1 MPAKKK
7 VEEAVVAE
15 EKEVVEPAK
24 EQAPKKT
31 AAKKATT
38 AKKEKEATSE
48 KEVKEKKVTAKK
60 AEKAVEKDAEE
71 KPKKASTAK
80 KAATKKVEVKK
91 DTTIQFWGT
100 GRRKKSIAR
109 VRLLQGNG
117 KVTINGVD
125 LKEYFPFGTLS
136 QVAMQPITLLDVA
149 NKFDVIAKVQG
160 GGFSG
165 QSGAIRL
172 GIARALVKFDETYK
186 AELKKA
192 GYLTRDARIKER
204 KKYGLRKAR
213 RAVQF
218 SK

>member
-7 VEEAVVAE
+7 VEEVTETVEKEVKPKKTTAKKEVKAE
-15 EKEVVEPAK
+15 EKEV
-24 EQAPKKT
+24 KKT
-31 AAKKATT
+31 TKKASVDTEKKTEKVAKKASATKEEKVEAPK
-38 AKKEKEATSE
+38 AKKAPA
-48 KEVKEKKVTAKK
+48 KKVTKIA
-60 AEKAVEKDAEE
+60 
-71 KPKKASTAK
+71 
-80 KAATKKVEVKK
+80 K

-109 VRLLQGNG
+109 VRIMQGNG
-117 KVTINGVD
+117 KVLINNVE
-125 LKEYFPFGTLS
+125 LKQYFPFGTLS
-136 QVAMQPITLLDVA
+136 QVAVQPIELLNVA
-149 NKFDVIAKVQG
+149 NKFNVMVNVQG

-165 QSGAIRL
+165 QAGAIRL
-172 GIARALVKFDETYK
+172 GIARALVKFDETYR

>member
-7 VEEAVVAE
+7 E
-15 EKEVVEPAK
+15 EVVEVK
-24 EQAPKKT
+24 EEVKAKKT
-31 AAKKATT
+31 TTKKAEKVESAEKVKKAPAKKAAAEKVE
-38 AKKEKEATSE
+38 AKE
-48 KEVKEKKVTAKK
+48 EVKTAKK
-60 AEKAVEKDAEE
+60 APAKTV
-71 KPKKASTAK
+71 KKA
-80 KAATKKVEVKK
+80 KVAK

-100 GRRKKSIAR
+100 GKRKKSVAR

-117 KVTINGVD
+117 KFTINGED
-125 LKEYFPFGTLS
+125 IAKYFPFGTLS
-136 QVAMQPITLLDVA
+136 QVATQPLTLLNA
-149 NKFDVIAKVQG
+149 TNKFDVVVNVQG
-160 GGFSG
+160 GGYNG

-172 GIARALVKFDETYK
+172 GLSRALIKFDETYR

>member
-7 VEEAVVAE
+7 EEAVVE
-15 EKEVVEPAK
+15 
-24 EQAPKKT
+24 
-31 AAKKATT
+31 
-38 AKKEKEATSE
+38 TSE
-48 KEVKEKKVTAKK
+48 KEVKAKKAPAKKTEKVETEAKAKKTTTKKETAVKEEAPAKKAPAKTAKK
-60 AEKAVEKDAEE
+60 V
-71 KPKKASTAK
+71 
-80 KAATKKVEVKK
+80 KVAK

-100 GRRKKSIAR
+100 GKRKKSVAR

-117 KVTINGVD
+117 KFTINGED
-125 LKEYFPFGTLS
+125 IAKYFPFGTLS
-136 QVAMQPITLLDVA
+136 QVATQPLTLLNVA
-149 NKFDVIAKVQG
+149 GKFDVVVNVQG
-160 GGFSG
+160 GGYNG

-172 GIARALVKFDETYK
+172 GLSRALIKFDETYR

-192 GYLTRDARIKER
+192 GYLTRVARIKER

>member
-1 MPAKKK
+1 MPAKKN
-7 VEEAVVAE
+7 VEEVVEVKEEVKTKKTATKKAE
-15 EKEVVEPAK
+15 TAEKEV
-24 EQAPKKT
+24 KKT
-31 AAKKATT
+31 TAKKTT
-38 AKKEKEATSE
+38 AKKE
-48 KEVKEKKVTAKK
+48 EVKEDAPKAKK
-60 AEKAVEKDAEE
+60 A
-71 KPKKASTAK
+71 PAK
-80 KAATKKVEVKK
+80 KTIKVAK
-91 DTTIQFWGT
+91 DSTIQFWGT

-109 VRLLQGNG
+109 VRILQGNG
-117 KVTINGVD
+117 KFIVNDTD

-136 QVAMQPITLLDVA
+136 QVASQPITLLNVA
-149 NKFDVIAKVQG
+149 DKFDIIVKVQG

-165 QSGAIRL
+165 QAGAIRL
-172 GIARALVKFDETYK
+172 GVARALVKFDETYK

>member
-7 VEEAVVAE
+7 EEAV
-15 EKEVVEPAK
+15 EVVA
-24 EQAPKKT
+24 
-31 AAKKATT
+31 
-38 AKKEKEATSE
+38 E
-48 KEVKEKKVTAKK
+48 KEVKEKKVASKKVEKTTDADKEKK
-60 AEKAVEKDAEE
+60 APVKKTSVKKTAEVKEETAV
-71 KPKKASTAK
+71 KKTTTK
-80 KAATKKVEVKK
+80 ATKKVKVAK

-100 GRRKKSIAR
+100 GKRKKSIAR

-117 KVTINGVD
+117 KFTINGSD
-125 LKEYFPFGTLS
+125 IKEYFPFGTLS
-136 QVAMQPITLLDVA
+136 QVATQPLTLLNVTD
-149 NKFDVIAKVQG
+149 KFDVIVNVQG
-160 GGFSG
+160 GGYNG

-172 GIARALVKFDETYK
+172 GLSRALIKFDETYR

>member
-7 VEEAVVAE
+7 VEEVAE
-15 EKEVVEPAK
+15 VKEEVK
-24 EQAPKKT
+24 
-31 AAKKATT
+31 AKKATT
-38 AKKEKEATSE
+38 KKADAKTEETVKKAPAKKVTKKETASE
-48 KEVKEKKVTAKK
+48 EVKEVKSKKTTATKK
-60 AEKAVEKDAEE
+60 EAVKEE
-71 KPKKASTAK
+71 AKPKKV
-80 KAATKKVEVKK
+80 ATKKTKVAK

-117 KVTINGVD
+117 KITINERSVED
-125 LKEYFPFGTLS
+125 YFPFGTLA
-136 QVAMQPITLLDVA
+136 QVAKQPLTLINALD
-149 NKFDVIAKVQG
+149 KFDVIIKVQG

-165 QSGAIRL
+165 QAGAIRL
-172 GIARALVKFDETYK
+172 GIARALIKFDETYRS
-186 AELKKA
+186 ELKKA

>member
-7 VEEAVVAE
+7 E
-15 EKEVVEPAK
+15 EVVEV
-24 EQAPKKT
+24 
-31 AAKKATT
+31 
-38 AKKEKEATSE
+38 SE
-48 KEVKEKKVTAKK
+48 KEVKAKK
-60 AEKAVEKDAEE
+60 TTTKKTAAEKPASDAKVKKASTTKKATTEKVEKAEE
-71 KPKKASTAK
+71 KPVKKAPTK
-80 KAATKKVEVKK
+80 KAKVAK
-91 DTTIQFWGT
+91 DTTIQFLGT
-100 GRRKKSIAR
+100 GKRKKSIAR

-117 KVTINGVD
+117 KFTVNGVD

-136 QVAMQPITLLDVA
+136 QVATQPLTLLNAGD
-149 NKFDVIAKVQG
+149 KFDVVVNVQG
-160 GGFSG
+160 GGYNG

-172 GIARALVKFDETYK
+172 GLSRALIKFDETYR

>member
-7 VEEAVVAE
+7 EEAVVE
-15 EKEVVEPAK
+15 
-24 EQAPKKT
+24 
-31 AAKKATT
+31 
-38 AKKEKEATSE
+38 TSE
-48 KEVKEKKVTAKK
+48 KEVKAKKAPAKKTEKVETEAKAKKTTTKKETAVKEEAPAKKAPAKTAKK
-60 AEKAVEKDAEE
+60 V
-71 KPKKASTAK
+71 
-80 KAATKKVEVKK
+80 KVAK

-100 GRRKKSIAR
+100 GKRKKSVAR

-117 KVTINGVD
+117 KFTINGED
-125 LKEYFPFGTLS
+125 IAKYFPFGTLS
-136 QVAMQPITLLDVA
+136 QVATQPLTLLNVA
-149 NKFDVIAKVQG
+149 DKFDVVVNVQG
-160 GGFSG
+160 GGYNG

-172 GIARALVKFDETYK
+172 GLSRALIKFDETYR